1 MLEALGGSTKN
12 NSSNGP
18 YKYLGEGNIGNYSD
32 LYQALG
38 LPVGSTIITGQ
49 AFLRYYSQEEAKNC
63 IVPKTGIAVNI
74 SFNTLLQAGLV
85 AGKNITFNG
94 KNYFARLIRGANTL
108 PLDQMGSVPDSTIY
122 PAGAVFNFCEFN
134 LLFNPIIDMSGKS
147 PEGMAYGD
155 QWKYQPGDLGFIT
168 ARQANSTFCANYNSS
183 NVLLRGSS
191 DQRFAAMRSR
201 GTTST
206 YWSLRPILFEI

>member
-1 MLEALGGSTKN
+1 MLEALGGSLKN

-32 LYQALG
+32 LYQAAG

-49 AFLRYYSQEEAKNC
+49 AFLRYYSQGEAKNC

-74 SFNTLLQAGLV
+74 SFDALLQAGLV
-85 AGKNITFNG
+85 TGKYITFNG

-108 PLDQMGSVPDSTIY
+108 PLDQMVSVPDSTIY
-122 PAGAVFNFCEFN
+122 PAGAVFDFCEFN
-134 LLFNPIIDMSGKS
+134 LLFNPIIDITGKS
-147 PEGMAYGD
+147 PEGMVYGD
-155 QWKYQPGDLGFIT
+155 QWKYKPSDLGFIT

-183 NVLLRGSS
+183 NALLRGST
-191 DQRFAAMRSR
+191 DQRFAAMRGR
-201 GTTST
+201 GGTST
-206 YWSLRPILFEI
+206 YWSFRPILFEV

>member
-12 NSSNGP
+12 NLSNGP
-18 YKYLGEGNIGNYSD
+18 YKYLGEGDLGNYSD

-38 LPVGSTIITGQ
+38 LPAGPTIINGLT
-49 AFLRYYSQEEAKNC
+49 FLRYYSQDEAKNC
-63 IVPKTGIAVNI
+63 IVPKKSIAVNI
-74 SFNTLLQAGLV
+74 TFNTLLQTGLV
-85 AGKNITFNG
+85 LGKNITFNG

-122 PAGAVFNFCEFN
+122 PAGSVFNFCEFN

-147 PEGMAYGD
+147 PEGMTYGD
-155 QWKYQPGDLGFIT
+155 QWKYQPGDLGFIS
-168 ARQANSTFCANYNSS
+168 ARQGNSTFCANYNSS
-183 NVLLRGSS
+183 NVLLRGST

-201 GTTST
+201 ST
-206 YWSLRPILFEI
+206 ASIYWSLRPILFEI